1 MIFVNI
7 FTYKGDEE
15 IVSYAARSAKLVFGD
30 ECEVNVIDDSNN
42 PIGQKYKDILKEHN
56 IQYRTSTFNRNHNL
70 NGKECCV
77 GILEEIVKSTNGDKT
92 GISIKLDSDTLIFKR
107 ALFDAFIKD
116 DQIAYMASNR
126 PQGVFSGI
134 CYCIKNNILD
144 KCLKNMK
151 AVDID
156 LTIAPE
162 DVAIGC
168 IAVLSGFPKSN
179 YIIPGWNDVTKTGES
194 CGWLYKNANRKEI
207 FAKYYELFTICTVGN
222 WFLTEGLKRE
232 DRNIVM
238 EGLFSQISEN

>member
-15 IVSYAARSAKLVFGD
+15 IVTYAARSAKLVFGKD
-30 ECEVNVIDDSNN
+30 CEVNVIDDANN
-42 PIGQKYKDILKEHN
+42 PISQKYKDILKEYN
-56 IQYRTSTFNRNHNL
+56 ILYRTSTFNRKHNL

-77 GILEEIVKSTNGDKT
+77 GILEELVKSAGDDKT

-107 ALFDAFIKD
+107 ELFDDFIKD
-116 DQIAYMASNR
+116 DRITYMATKR
-126 PQGVFSGI
+126 PQGLFSGI
-134 CYCIKNNILD
+134 CYCIKNHILD

-156 LTIAPE
+156 STVAPE

-168 IAVLSGFPKSN
+168 IAVLSGFPGIN
-179 YIIPGWNDVTKTGES
+179 YIIPCWNDITKTGIS
-194 CGWLYKNANRKEI
+194 CGWLYKNENKKEI
-207 FAKYYELFTICTVGN
+207 FAKYYELFTICSVGN

-238 EGLFSQISEN
+238 KGLFSQIPEN